1 MIISQPYTFAFPTV
15 ALVETVLNPNGQ
27 LSPIAKNWDGKSNLS
42 FPALGDQRAYATV
55 AKPQKDK
62 LITGIDIPVLI
73 KTTEP
78 SKGVVFIL
86 AQDPLRKISDY
97 PHFNNWSS
105 EIVVSLP
112 FGVHVNNVV
121 KVINGTCDYILG
133 CGYDVY
139 ITDCTKIYSKGQ
151 SKKTDLGLLQAE
163 INCLNSKVNTITHY
177 IAFGKRAQDVLGK
190 LPVPNNSVI
199 PIVHPSGSANSAWKK
214 NYPKSG
220 FTDCEKILTIKQI
233 LANEGIK

>member
-1 MIISQPYTFAFPTV
+1 MIISQPYTFDFPTV
-15 ALVETVLNPNGQ
+15 GSVNLGGT
-27 LSPIAKNWDGKSNLS
+27 LSPIATNWAGRPNLS
-42 FPALGDQRAYATV
+42 FSALGAPGAYDTV
-55 AKPQKDK
+55 TKQQPDN

-73 KTTEP
+73 WKAKP

-86 AQDPLRKISDY
+86 AQDPLRKKSDY
-97 PHFNNWSS
+97 PTSINWRCD
-105 EIVVSLP
+105 IVVSLP
-112 FGVHVNNVV
+112 FGVHVDNVV

-151 SKKTDLGLLQAE
+151 SKKTNLGLLQAE

-220 FTDCEKILTIKQI
+220 CTDCDKIRTITQI

>member
-1 MIISQPYTFAFPTV
+1 MRISQPYTFDFPTV
-15 ALVETVLNPNGQ
+15 AIVENALNLKGK
-27 LSPIAKNWDGKSNLS
+27 LSPIATKWDEGQDLTYSD
-42 FPALGDQRAYATV
+42 LGIQDAYGIV
-55 AKPQKDK
+55 PKLPPDN
-62 LITGIDIPVLI
+62 LITGIDVPVLI
-73 KTTEP
+73 KTSKN
-78 SKGVVFIL
+78 SKGIVFIL
-86 AQDPLRKISDY
+86 AQDPLRKASDY
-97 PHFNNWSS
+97 PPSINWGR

-112 FGVHVNNVV
+112 FGVHVDNVV

-151 SKKTDLGLLQAE
+151 GKKTNRTLLTDE
-163 INCLNSKVNTITHY
+163 INYLNSKVNTITHY
-177 IAFGKRAQDVLGK
+177 LAFGNRALDVLGT
-190 LPVPNNSVI
+190 LSVPNNAVI

-220 FTDCEKILTIKQI
+220 CTDCDKIRTITQI